1 MSENIKL
8 IIGFLLFAEK
18 LALILSNPEN
28 LKTVGQKAKESLY
41 RPWDQIATIVYEKYN
56 EIVDQYKYEHLRKIF
71 EG

>member
-1 MSENIKL
+1 
-8 IIGFLLFAEK
+8 